1 MSTHAVSH
9 AHVSLLSHTTLVRE
23 RVFATS
29 TSAGPLLL
37 RLTLAL
43 VMFPHGAQKM
53 LGWFGG
59 YGFSGTMDGMTKTGL
74 PVAVVLFVIGTEFF
88 GPLLLILGLCT
99 RAVALGFVGLMI
111 GAIATVHA
119 KNGFFMDWFGQQ
131 HAEGYEYHLLVIGM
145 ALALVVMG
153 GGKLAL
159 DRGIA
164 QRAAR

>member
-1 MSTHAVSH
+1 VSTHAISH
-9 AHVSLLSHTTLVRE
+9 ADVSLASNKSLVRE

-29 TSAGPLLL
+29 TSVGPLLL

-59 YGFSGTMDGMTKTGL
+59 YGFSGTMDGMTKMGL
-74 PVAVVLFVIGTEFF
+74 PAAVVLFVICTEFF
-88 GPLLLILGLCT
+88 GSLLLILGLGT
-99 RAVALGFVGLMI
+99 RVVALGFVGLMV

-131 HAEGYEYHLLVIGM
+131 HGEGYEYHLLVIGM
-145 ALALVVMG
+145 ALALIVMG

-164 QRAAR
+164 RSGAH